1 VSVTIFWKE
10 KLDWLLEALENNEI
24 QIVSGGLTEEEKKE
38 ISREI
43 AEYRATHPKPL
54 AKEAVLA

>member
-1 VSVTIFWKE
+1 MTFIDTDE
-10 KLDWLLEALENNEI
+10 KLDWLLNALENNEI

-38 ISREI
+38 ISREL
-43 AEYRATHPKPL
+43 AEYRAAHPKTS